1 MPLDDYEDKWACDPC
16 VRGHRA
22 SRCNHFERL
31 MGRVKRPGRPL
42 TTCPHASSSCN
53 CQNEKVLM
61 VEVTNGRS
69 ENGQCRCMRLDKHR
83 KMQREAAAAAA
94 AQAYNPPPEIDFANF
109 QHPAWNPDLINR
121 NYAAPQNPP
130 NAYPTTY
137 PPTTD
142 QPNPYPPTYATAFPP
157 TYPPTTYPSTYPSTL
172 SSAGPSA
179 GPSTGPS
186 TGTST
191 GPSRI
196 PPPSDLPWDD
206 PILDFGQPQ
215 QMSYDQS
222 QQLPYGQP
230 PQMSYDQPQQMPYGQ
245 PQQMSYDQPQQMP
258 YDQPN
263 SGLQQQPLQ
272 PEEIEGAPVGAE
284 GGSLSRSRK
293 QNANLNIIQ
302 KKHFARARAKLL
314 NGHSSPFRLGL
325 SIFHDEENPCA
336 SHLEEHPPTQLT
348 LEEYEVFKPVVK
360 QLQSLKPRY
369 AMSNMPSRV
378 TESRRPSPSFDDDS
392 VLAPQLKY
400 RASNVFVKGQ
410 NYKEKATA
418 SEANPTKIAPVVDE
432 LEAKRRELLGT
443 SDWIG
448 LKKIKPL
455 QMRFPDAEDRD
466 LIGKRRRVDNDPYQ
480 ADSAPNLYR
489 KPVVNSYEKQGI
501 LRTRSKLLSSP
512 SKISIH
518 IGSSGRGSPARP
530 REKNGSRGVVD
541 HQACVSDEMLFNDQ
555 ESVRTS
561 MCNQPSAQN
570 SCRHYANT
578 SEEMLFDREWS
589 GISTSTNRSSY
600 QGNPPF
606 RPQPMRADKGS
617 LAHSVSSRADS
628 EYLNDPGYA
637 ADEHDHQDKLNLLSP
652 YALPGSIVP
661 CVTTEPLT
669 TIGSENRR
677 PDGDDNLANPQHA
690 EGLRS
695 PDRGQAEGIREQPPP
710 QNEERPP
717 CSAQGGKHSPRQRFV
732 ARQDSKDE
740 KQPSTQATVRDI
752 VPHLH
757 PAGSL
762 QSSSYHVKHGRI
774 SKASPPNLER
784 DDMKR
789 DKFQISA
796 REQQHW
802 DELFRRQDD
811 PMTILKETK
820 PNDRAATSTAGE
832 ALPRA
837 PSPPPTPTIPSH
849 EHVEALEPPADP
861 TPEEDEIIWRTFVF
875 GTANPNGEDWI
886 FDNPSQGRDAPR
898 QSHRPNNSSSSPL
911 HTLPQT
917 ASASASS
924 PKTQTQPSL
933 LAEASSSTSSSSSTP
948 APTLSS
954 SSLARPQPLPSTI
967 ADFPPTSSVPTSQP
981 STSPANRTQHSVQA
995 QAHTSSDELALCPT
1009 ARMRPPPRPVV
1020 FRRPRRYEGEELSCP
1035 VSPLRLG
1042 VTGPGAKGKE
1052 RGKGAPNEEE
1062 YAEGRRK
1069 RKRGDYWRGK
1079 VQAAMEED
1087 NEDEERDEIVDD

>member
-1 MPLDDYEDKWACDPC
+1 MNW
-16 VRGHRA
+16 
-22 SRCNHFERL
+22 
-31 MGRVKRPGRPL
+31 
-42 TTCPHASSSCN
+42 T
-53 CQNEKVLM
+53 
-61 VEVTNGRS
+61 
-69 ENGQCRCMRLDKHR
+69 
-83 KMQREAAAAAA
+83 
-94 AQAYNPPPEIDFANF
+94 
-109 QHPAWNPDLINR
+109 
-121 NYAAPQNPP
+121 
-130 NAYPTTY
+130 
-137 PPTTD
+137 
-142 QPNPYPPTYATAFPP
+142 
-157 TYPPTTYPSTYPSTL
+157 
-172 SSAGPSA
+172 
-179 GPSTGPS
+179 
-186 TGTST
+186 
-191 GPSRI
+191 
-196 PPPSDLPWDD
+196 
-206 PILDFGQPQ
+206 
-215 QMSYDQS
+215 
-222 QQLPYGQP
+222 
-230 PQMSYDQPQQMPYGQ
+230 
-245 PQQMSYDQPQQMP
+245 
-258 YDQPN
+258 
-263 SGLQQQPLQ
+263 
-272 PEEIEGAPVGAE
+272 

-293 QNANLNIIQ
+293 QSANLNIIQ

-325 SIFHDEENPCA
+325 SIFHDEENTCA
-336 SHLEEHPPTQLT
+336 SQLEEHPPTQLT

-369 AMSNMPSRV
+369 AVSNMPSRV
-378 TESRRPSPSFDDDS
+378 TESPRPSPSFDDDS
-392 VLAPQLKY
+392 ILAPQLKY

-455 QMRFPDAEDRD
+455 QMRFPEAEDRD

-480 ADSAPNLYR
+480 ADSARNLYR
-489 KPVVNSYEKQGI
+489 RPVVNPYEKQCM
-501 LRTRSKLLSSP
+501 LRSRSKLLSSP

-530 REKNGSRGVVD
+530 RKKNGSRRDID

-555 ESVRTS
+555 ESVRIS
-561 MCNQPSAQN
+561 MCNQ
-570 SCRHYANT
+570 YANP

-589 GISTSTNRSSY
+589 GISTSTNRSPY
-600 QGNPPF
+600 QGMPF
-606 RPQPMRADKGS
+606 RLQPTRADKGS
-617 LAHSVSSRADS
+617 LAHSVSSGADS

-637 ADEHDHQDKLNLLSP
+637 ADRHDHQDKPNLISP
-652 YALPGSIVP
+652 YTLPGSIDP
-661 CVTTEPLT
+661 CVTTEPLK

-677 PDGDDNLANPQHA
+677 PEGDDNPANTQHV

-695 PDRGQAEGIREQPPP
+695 HDRGQAEGISEQPPP
-710 QNEERPP
+710 QDKQRPP
-717 CSAQGGKHSPRQRFV
+717 YSAQGGKHSARQRFI

-752 VPHLH
+752 GPHSH
-757 PAGSL
+757 PPGSL
-762 QSSSYHVKHGRI
+762 QSSSYHVKHRRT
-774 SKASPPNLER
+774 SKVSPPNLER
-784 DDMKR
+784 DDMQR

-796 REQQHW
+796 MEQQHW

-811 PMTILKETK
+811 PTTILKETK

-837 PSPPPTPTIPSH
+837 PSPPPTPIIPSH

-954 SSLARPQPLPSTI
+954 SSPARPQPLPSTT
-967 ADFPPTSSVPTSQP
+967 ADFPPTSSVPPSQP

-995 QAHTSSDELALCPT
+995 QAHTSSDELALSPG
-1009 ARMRPPPRPVV
+1009 RMPPPPRPVV
-1020 FRRPRRYEGEELSCP
+1020 FRRPRRYGGKELSCP

-1042 VTGPGAKGKE
+1042 VTRPGAKGKE
-1052 RGKGAPNEEE
+1052 RSKGARNEEE

-1069 RKRGDYWRGK
+1069 RKRGDYWRGE
-1079 VQAAMEED
+1079 VQADMEEE
-1087 NEDEERDEIVDD
+1087 NEDEIVDD